1 MNFNDP
7 VLFRLIRAFAI
18 SQRIQD
24 LQMLLTMKLHYT
36 SYGKLGDTNE
46 QLLKDLENRN
56 SLYLTKWENHLEDIE
71 KKAIANYLSITQSY
85 ITTER
90 TETGVEK
97 EKTNKPTPTTSKK

>member
-7 VLFRLIRAFAI
+7 VLMRLIRCFAI

-24 LQMLLTMKLHYT
+24 LQMLLTMRLHYA

-46 QLLKDLENRN
+46 RLLKDLENRN
-56 SLYLTKWENHLEDIE
+56 SLYLTKWENYWDDE
-71 KKAIANYLSITQSY
+71 KKKAVLTYQTIMLPEQ
-85 ITTER
+85 